1 MHMNYAFVH
10 MNFIIILQFSYF
22 MIQYV
27 YVCKDGLP
35 MYVFMYLFLQYLH
48 HGLWCAGLWWKN
60 NNMDVTGIFIFL
72 SLWDSIMLS
81 FAALKISPLHKV

>member
-1 MHMNYAFVH
+1 
-10 MNFIIILQFSYF
+10 

-48 HGLWCAGLWWKN
+48 HGLWCVQVSGGKKN
-60 NNMDVTGIFIFL
+60 KKKQATNYGCHWNFFCP
-72 SLWDSIMLS
+72 SLWDSITLS

>member
-1 MHMNYAFVH
+1 MENTYTKQTLNEERKLRCLASCWTHMDYAYVH

-48 HGLWCAGLWWKN
+48 HGL
-60 NNMDVTGIFIFL
+60 
-72 SLWDSIMLS
+72 
-81 FAALKISPLHKV
+81 

>member
-1 MHMNYAFVH
+1 
-10 MNFIIILQFSYF
+10 
-22 MIQYV
+22 MIRYV

-48 HGLWCAGLWWKN
+48 HGLWRAGLWWKN
-60 NNMDVTGIFIFL
+60 NNNNNNMDVTGFFFS

>member
-1 MHMNYAFVH
+1 MDYAFVY

-35 MYVFMYLFLQYLH
+35 MYVFMYLFLQIFAPWSVMCRSLVEQ
-48 HGLWCAGLWWKN
+48 KKT
-60 NNMDVTGIFIFL
+60 MDVTGIFIFP
-72 SLWDSIMLS
+72 SL
-81 FAALKISPLHKV
+81 

>member
-1 MHMNYAFVH
+1 
-10 MNFIIILQFSYF
+10 

-48 HGLWCAGLWWKN
+48 HGLWCAVPGGKKT
-60 NNMDVTGIFIFL
+60 MDVTGIFIFP
-72 SLWDSIMLS
+72 SLWDSIM
-81 FAALKISPLHKV
+81 FFCCFKIPPLHKV